1 MGARLGWSGV
11 WTMNLPWRI
20 AVYVVLAA
28 VAYFSASRFL
38 AGFSRQ
44 MERAAQRLEW
54 FENLETARTQ
64 PAEPTTPPAE
74 APEETDTYQT
84 PTAEDQESTQ
94 AVAAARGPADP
105 NRGASPP
112 ARGPVE
118 RPAAAQTGFN
128 VVWGV
133 IALLAILALGIS
145 VGREVSGYLAHRV
158 HREIYGEASE
168 PVGDPEYE
176 EAEAVWARGEHLEA
190 IRLLREF
197 LNNKPHKLHAAFRI
211 AEIYEKDLHN
221 PLAAALEYE
230 AILNH
235 RFEAERWG
243 WAAIHLVNLYNRL
256 GQAGKAEATLRRIL
270 AEQPHTQAAAKA
282 REHLGEPLVS
292 AAEEAAPAPEGGQF
306 HLPRG
311 FKPKKG

>member
-1 MGARLGWSGV
+1 
-11 WTMNLPWRI
+11 MNLPWRI
-20 AVYVVLAA
+20 AVYVVLAV
-28 VAYFSASRFL
+28 VAYYSASRFL
-38 AGFSRQ
+38 TGFSRQ
-44 MERAAQRLEW
+44 MERATQRLER
-54 FENLETARTQ
+54 FENLEAARAQ
-64 PAEPTTPPAE
+64 PAEAAAPDAESPAE
-74 APEETDTYQT
+74 ADTNQT
-84 PTAEDQESTQ
+84 PAAPSMVEDLGSTQ
-94 AVAAARGPADP
+94 AVAAARGPADT
-105 NRGASPP
+105 NRPDTPP
-112 ARGPVE
+112 ARGPAE
-118 RPAAAQTGFN
+118 RPPVAETGFN

-133 IALLAILALGIS
+133 IALLAIVALGIS

-168 PVGDPEYE
+168 PVGDPEYD

-197 LNNKPHKLHAAFRI
+197 LNKKPHKLHAAFRI

-230 AILNH
+230 SILNH

-256 GQAGKAEATLRRIL
+256 GQAEKAEATLRRIL

-292 AAEEAAPAPEGGQF
+292 AAEEAAPAPEDGQF

>member
-1 MGARLGWSGV
+1 
-11 WTMNLPWRI
+11 MNLPWRI
-20 AVYVVLAA
+20 AVYVVLAV

-44 MERAAQRLEW
+44 MERAAQRLERY
-54 FENLETARTQ
+54 EDLETARAHPPE
-64 PAEPTTPPAE
+64 PAAPGTEFPAE
-74 APEETDTYQT
+74 ADTNQT
-84 PTAEDQESTQ
+84 SAVTEDWDSTQ
-94 AVAAARGPADP
+94 AVAAAHGPADT
-105 NRGASPP
+105 NRVAPAPP
-112 ARGPVE
+112 RAPAE
-118 RPAAAQTGFN
+118 RPSAAETGFN

-168 PVGDPEYE
+168 PVGDPEYD

-197 LNNKPHKLHAAFRI
+197 LKKKPRKLHAAFRI

-230 AILNH
+230 SILNH

-256 GQAGKAEATLRRIL
+256 GQAEKAEATLRRIL

-282 REHLGEPLVS
+282 RERLGEPLVS
-292 AAEEAAPAPEGGQF
+292 ATEEPSPAPEDGQF

-311 FKPKKG
+311 FKPKKS